1 MNELSFRTS
10 DFKYCVESPIPD
22 RRFCTYSIK
31 HIYHTISTDI
41 LDKIVWK
48 VSSTEITR
56 LEIEVLYIHLTN
68 EIDQHSFLRIINFIT
83 QYKDMAKGLSF
94 SLIVQHI

>member
-1 MNELSFRTS
+1 M
-10 DFKYCVESPIPD
+10 ESPISD

-68 EIDQHSFLRIINFIT
+68 EIDQHTFFVNNQFYCVQCFFIERIKVTKYCSVQINTIL
-83 QYKDMAKGLSF
+83 QG
-94 SLIVQHI
+94 V